1 LSFGPAFTA
10 DGVLNAA
17 SYANAALAAPDEYIS
32 IFGPQ
37 LASATTIASTVPLP
51 TTLAGSS
58 VTVTDSKGAT
68 QPAAMHFVSASQ
80 VNCILPSTI
89 APGPITLTL
98 AKPDGT
104 SATVTMRSEPT
115 SPGLFSA
122 NANGMGVAAAF
133 YVRAS
138 AGGQQPAQLISQCAS
153 DGTNCSATP
162 IDLGPSS
169 DQVVLE
175 LFGTGLRHRTSMQ
188 AVTATIGGF
197 PATVLFAGAGGGYA
211 GLDQV
216 NVLVPRDLIGKGEV
230 PIVLTV
236 DGKQANSVTV
246 AFK

>member
-1 LSFGPAFTA
+1 
-10 DGVLNAA
+10 
-17 SYANAALAAPDEYIS
+17 
-32 IFGPQ
+32 
-37 LASATTIASTVPLP
+37 
-51 TTLAGSS
+51 
-58 VTVTDSKGAT
+58 
-68 QPAAMHFVSASQ
+68 
-80 VNCILPSTI
+80 
-89 APGPITLTL
+89 
-98 AKPDGT
+98 
-104 SATVTMRSEPT
+104 
-115 SPGLFSA
+115 
-122 NANGMGVAAAF
+122 MGVAAAF

-138 AGGQQPAQLISQCAS
+138 LGSQQPAQLIYQCAS
-153 DGTNCSATP
+153 GGTCSTMP

-175 LFGTGLRHRTSMQ
+175 LFGTGLRHSNSVQ

-197 PATVLFAGAGGGYA
+197 QATVLFAGAGGGYA